1 MQYSTCTL
9 QSHIT
14 ASGAGGSGAR
24 VLAAGDWAADG
35 GAGGGADEQKIYFFA
50 EFFNYLCY
58 YILFQWV
65 RHTCLFKVVM
75 FLSQDSVILRLII
88 SFILRLTM
96 SMIEIK
102 LHEK

>member
-35 GAGGGADEQKIYFFA
+35 GAGGGADENYFLA

-65 RHTCLFKVVM
+65 WHTCLYKVVM
-75 FLSQDSVILRLII
+75 FLSQDSVILCLIMF
-88 SFILRLTM
+88 FILCLTM

>member
-35 GAGGGADEQKIYFFA
+35 GAGGGADEQKIYFFGWI
-50 EFFNYLCY
+50 FQ
-58 YILFQWV
+58 LFMLLRIIPV
-65 RHTCLFKVVM
+65 SMTH
-75 FLSQDSVILRLII
+75 LSI
-88 SFILRLTM
+88 
-96 SMIEIK
+96 
-102 LHEK
+102 